1 MRALETIVLGC
12 GFLLV
17 GPALAQEQDVK
28 KQIVGTWETSQKV
41 DNKDIKVV
49 VDFSRDGKL
58 VVTVRDVSLS
68 GTYQVKDDG
77 KVEVTL
83 SLKERS
89 SKGTY
94 EVKATADTLDLKD
107 TKDGRVD
114 KFKRVMK

>member
-1 MRALETIVLGC
+1 MRALEMIVLGC
-12 GFLLV
+12 GFLLA

-28 KQIVGTWETSQKV
+28 KQIVGKWETSQKI
-41 DNKDIKVV
+41 DNKEIKVV
-49 VDFSRDGKL
+49 VDFANDGKL

-83 SLKERS
+83 KQKDKISR
-89 SKGTY
+89 GTY

-107 TKDGRVD
+107 TSGKVD
-114 KFKRVMK
+114 KFKRVK